1 MKGIA
6 LHSIIPLRVNP
17 SEEAEQETQML
28 FGEMCEISPTPDPS
42 LKGMGDTTDCK
53 PNKWTYIR
61 LDDDGEEGYVDT
73 KMLSILTDE
82 QAAEL
87 AKIYETG
94 DFGRVVMPMAYAVS
108 ENNGQTI
115 PLTAGTK
122 LPQYKNGQF
131 TLLGVTFRIDPQM
144 VAAKPLVFNETNMLN
159 TLRFFINTPY
169 LWGGKNALGIDCS
182 GFSQTIYSLF
192 GIQLPR
198 MARQQILGQKN
209 KDKGQKTIEIP
220 LNQAKCGDLA
230 FFDHADEDPT
240 KTKIIHVGILLDK
253 ERIIHASGRVKI
265 EKIDE
270 HGIYS
275 NELGRYTHHLAG
287 IRRYI

>member
-6 LHSIIPLRVNP
+6 LHSIIPLRVKP
-17 SEEAEQETQML
+17 AEEAEQETQML
-28 FGEMCEISPTPDPS
+28 FGEMCEISPNPE
-42 LKGMGDTTDCK
+42 GRGGTTDCK

-73 KMLSILTDE
+73 KMLSILTNE

-209 KDKGQKTIEIP
+209 KDKGQKTIDIP

-230 FFDHADEDPT
+230 FFDHADEDPS